1 MLSISEAQQH
11 PLAGV
16 TGLRAAPSYLL
27 GAPLDAAVLARHV
40 LAVPVVGRAAGET
53 EVGVALADGQVARAL
68 LRVALGFAAAA
79 GEAVLT
85 FRETPR
91 QGRTAQR
98 PHRARTARHSPTV
111 VAREGKR
118 EGRQSH
124 PRRRRP
130 PPSCSATGVRGGLRT
145 YSAVIT
151 RGEAGSGLRDTRAP
165 QLLSVRALGASLVS
179 RLQCTVTVLTRKAL
193 HPSL

>member
-1 MLSISEAQQH
+1 MLS
-11 PLAGV
+11 V
-16 TGLRAAPSYLL
+16 LRLSNTPGWGGRPACSAPYLL

-91 QGRTAQR
+91 QGRTAR
-98 PHRARTARHSPTV
+98 RSHRAHTAGAARGTSEPSTQTPT
-111 VAREGKR
+111 AAFL
-118 EGRQSH
+118 
-124 PRRRRP
+124 P
-130 PPSCSATGVRGGLRT
+130 ATGVRGGLRT
-145 YSAVIT
+145 YSAVTT
-151 RGEAGSGLRDTRAP
+151 RGEAGSGPCDTRAP
-165 QLLSVRALGASLVS
+165 RPLSVRALGASMVS
-179 RLQCTVTVLTRKAL
+179 RIQCSHRP
-193 HPSL
+193 HPGATTPFTLKTEPT